1 MLSLRGRGDIGED
14 NVGLAQAAVLRED
27 RVPAHRGRRLGFWA
41 CLAALLLTDRQ
52 VEEGVLGVGIYRGLL
67 LEELDHHQC
76 VLTRFPVIPFAHGDA
91 EEPMGEVEPPR
102 SLVRYPHL

>member
-1 MLSLRGRGDIGED
+1 MGED

-27 RVPAHRGRRLGFWA
+27 RVPAHRRRLGFWA
-41 CLAALLLTDRQ
+41 YLVAPLTDRQ

-67 LEELDHHQC
+67 LEELHHHQC
-76 VLTRFPVIPFAHGDA
+76 VLTRFPVIPFAHGHA
-91 EEPMGEVEPPR
+91 EEPVGEVEPPR